1 MSRVMRAVMLM
12 LGVLAAA
19 AAQASAQSAIS
30 YRLSFP
36 EREHR
41 VMNVEVTF
49 PDLPPEPLRLH
60 ISRSSPGRYALHAF
74 AKNVFDVRITD
85 TAGQPLASVRPA
97 PDEWAVA
104 MHPNAVRV
112 TYRVFG
118 DSIDGTYLAVD
129 ATHAHINMPAAI
141 MWASGLER
149 RPSVIRFEPPPG
161 VGWRVATQLMPGN
174 DPLTF
179 TAPNLQ
185 YLMDSPAEVSA
196 FVLRTFTV
204 QDDAR
209 TPVFRVALHHTG
221 TDADVTSF
229 VRDVERIVREERNV
243 FGEYPA
249 YEGNTYTFIA
259 DYLPWS
265 GGDGMEHRN
274 STVVTSS
281 SSIRDDRKGLLRAIA
296 HEFFHCWNIERIRPR
311 SLEPFKFDEAN
322 LSGELW
328 LGEGFTNYYHRLA
341 LQRAGLTSVKEFA
354 DEIASTI
361 NTVLTSPGRLVRSAE
376 EMSQGATFVDGARWA
391 DPTNGNN
398 TYLSYYTWGEAI
410 ALGLDLTLRDRTNG
424 RVTLDHFMREMWQT
438 YGKPGAR
445 LIGYVDRPYTI
456 DEAKTVLATVSGD
469 AMFAQDFFA
478 RYIQGH
484 DVVDY
489 APLLARAGLVMR
501 PAAAGQAYAGR
512 LQLEDAANGAR
523 IAGLVPAGSPVYA
536 AGLDRDDVLTSVGG
550 QTIRGIADLAKALQS
565 RKPGDMVP
573 IVFIRRGERVSAVL
587 TLAADPFAEI
597 VPAEQASQ
605 PLTDAQKQFRD
616 AWLSSP
622 SRNVF

>member
-1 MSRVMRAVMLM
+1 MRRIVRTL
-12 LGVLAAA
+12 VLAWIVSASAA
-19 AAQASAQSAIS
+19 HASAQSAIS

-41 VMNVEVTF
+41 IMNVEVTF

-60 ISRSSPGRYALHAF
+60 ISRSSPGRYALHEF

-85 TAGQPLASVRPA
+85 TSGQPLAVTRPS
-97 PDEWAVA
+97 PHEWDVA
-104 MHPNAVRV
+104 MHPNSVRV

-141 MWASGLER
+141 MWASGLEL

-161 VGWRVATQLMPGN
+161 AGWRVATQLMPGN

-196 FVLRTFTV
+196 FVLRTFTI

-209 TPVFRVALHHTG
+209 TPLFRVALHHRG
-221 TDADVTSF
+221 ADADVTPF
-229 VRDVERIVREERNV
+229 LRDIERIVREERNV

-249 YEGNTYTFIA
+249 YEGNTYTFII

-265 GGDGMEHRN
+265 RSDGMEHRN
-274 STVVTSS
+274 STIISS
-281 SSIRDDRKGLLRAIA
+281 ASSIRDDRKGLLRAIA
-296 HEFFHCWNIERIRPR
+296 HEFFHCWNVERIRPR
-311 SLEPFKFDEAN
+311 SLEPFKFDDVN

-328 LGEGFTNYYHRLA
+328 LAEGFTNYYQRVA
-341 LQRAGLTSVKEFA
+341 LQRAGVTTVKEFA

-361 NTVLTSPGRLVRSAE
+361 NTVLTSPGRLLRSAE
-376 EMSQGATFVDGARWA
+376 EMSQGAAFADGARWT

-398 TYLSYYTWGEAI
+398 TYISYYTWGEAI

-424 RVTLDHFMREMWQT
+424 RVTLDHFMRAMWQT
-438 YGKPGAR
+438 SGKPGAR

-456 DEAKTVLATVSGD
+456 DEAKTVLASVSGD
-469 AMFAQDFFA
+469 AMFADDFFA

-489 APLLARAGLVMR
+489 AALLARAGLVMR

-512 LQLEDAANGAR
+512 FQLEDAGNGAR
-523 IAGLVPAGSPVYA
+523 VVGLVTAGSPAYK
-536 AGLDRDDVLTSVGG
+536 AGLDRDDVLVSVGG
-550 QTIRGIADLAKALQS
+550 QTIRGVADLSKAIQS
-565 RKPGDMVP
+565 RKPGDMIP
-573 IVFIRRGERVSAVL
+573 IVFVRRGERVSAVM
-587 TLAADPFAEI
+587 TLGSDPFAEI
-597 VPAEQASQ
+597 VPAEQAGQ

-616 AWLSSP
+616 AWLNSP